1 MDGRGCGRELRSV
14 TEADRHAQEPAAGAL
29 AQLGSADLSL
39 RRVKRAYEQI
49 ADQLRELILVG
60 KLKPGMKLPTEVEL
74 ALQLGVSRST
84 VREALR
90 QLSAEGLI
98 RTAKGTGGGSFVS
111 QPSLDRI
118 SSYLNTNISL
128 LSNSAELSLAEFL
141 EAREL
146 LEIPAARLAAARSSA
161 EARAR
166 LTSSIPEA
174 PAGLSTSE
182 QFVLNRDFHSTI
194 VDMCANSLLSLAAAP
209 VFLVLQTRL
218 ARTSLDDGFH
228 EAINRHHRVIAA
240 AIDAGDPESAGAAM
254 AEHLQWLRPAYERAW
269 RSIEDGG

>member
-1 MDGRGCGRELRSV
+1 LSSAS
-14 TEADRHAQEPAAGAL
+14 EAERTAGDAFSS
-29 AQLGSADLSL
+29 LGSPELSL

-60 KLKPGMKLPTEVEL
+60 KLKPGMRLPTEVEL
-74 ALQLGVSRST
+74 ALQLGVGRST

-98 RTAKGTGGGSFVS
+98 RTAKGTGGGSYVS

-118 SSYLNTNISL
+118 SSYLSTNISL

-146 LEIPAARLAAARSSA
+146 LEIPAARLAATRRSP
-161 EARAR
+161 EQLER
-166 LTSSIPEA
+166 LQSSIPDGPQE
-174 PAGLSTSE
+174 LTTSQ

-194 VDMCANSLLSLAAAP
+194 VDICANSLLSLAAAP

-218 ARTSLDDGFH
+218 ARTSLDDSFH
-228 EAINRHHRVIAA
+228 RSINNHHRLIAA
-240 AIDAGDPESAGAAM
+240 AIEAGDPDAAAGVM
-254 AEHLQWLRPAYERAW
+254 AEHLEWLRPAYERAW
-269 RSIEDGG
+269 RSIEVDR